1 VTEFKNNLQSY
12 YSVCYFKNYVKIF
25 LVLNAVSFLL
35 NLTFM
40 LNLNFSMASIKNIIY
55 AINFVFHADLDNI
68 SRENGQVFL
77 CVEQS
82 TLRVGS

>member
-1 VTEFKNNLQSY
+1 
-12 YSVCYFKNYVKIF
+12 
-25 LVLNAVSFLL
+25 
-35 NLTFM
+35 M